1 MIKKTE
7 WNLDKHFDKN
17 KFKEQRELWK
27 KVIKDFSEKYRN
39 DDSYLKDPQ
48 ILKQA
53 LDELEE
59 LETNYGSTA
68 DELYYYW
75 LKSEKDKDNTEIKAK
90 FNQIEQ
96 FSIEIFNQM
105 EFFILNLAKIPK
117 EKQEEFL
124 NDENLKKY
132 NHFLKKLFEN
142 AKYMLSEKEEI
153 ILNLKSQSSYSLWV
167 SMVERL
173 LSKEQRETK
182 DEQGKTKLRTY
193 EELLSLIQSQ
203 NKEVRN
209 EAAKAFNDILEKNVD
224 VAEEELN
231 AVFNNKQVNDSLRG
245 LKRPDEARHVSDD
258 IETEVVDTLIKTVED
273 NFDITK
279 KYYELK
285 AKLLNLEK
293 LEYHE
298 RAVEYGNITKEYT
311 YEDSID
317 LVYKTFKNLDEE
329 FAEIIKGFIENEQV
343 DAFPKKG
350 KSGGAFCIHM
360 LKTQP
365 TFILLNHKNKISDVK
380 TMAHE
385 FGHGINN
392 ELMKKKQPALYFDTP
407 TSTAEVASTFMEDFV
422 TQELLKEADDETRL
436 KLLMQK
442 LNAELSSIHRQ
453 IACYKF
459 EQELHEEYRKSGHL
473 SKNKIGEIFQKNMSA
488 YMGDFVEQSKGSE
501 NWWVYWSHIRRFFY
515 VYSYASGLLISKAMQ
530 SLVKK
535 DPKNIEKVKE
545 FLAAGSSESPKDIFL
560 KLGID
565 ITKKE
570 FWEQGLQEI
579 RDLLQETED
588 LAKKLGKI

>member
-7 WNLDKHFDKN
+7 WNLDKHFDKT
-17 KFKEQRELWK
+17 KFEEQRELWK
-27 KVIKDFSEKYRN
+27 KIIKDFSEKYRN
-39 DDSYLKDPQ
+39 DDSYLKDPK

-53 LDELEE
+53 LDKLEE
-59 LETNYGSTA
+59 LETNHDSIA
-68 DELYYYW
+68 NELYYYM
-75 LKSEKDKDNTEIKAK
+75 LKAEKDKDNTEIKAK
-90 FNQIEQ
+90 FNQIQQ
-96 FSIEIFNQM
+96 FSIEVSNQM
-105 EFFILNLAKIPK
+105 EFFTLDLAKIPK

-124 NDENLKKY
+124 NDKSLKKY

-173 LSKEQRETK
+173 LSKEERETK
-182 DEQGKTKLRTY
+182 DEEGKTKLRTY
-193 EELLSLIQSQ
+193 EELLSLFKS
-203 NKEVRN
+203 KDKKVRD

-224 VAEEELN
+224 VAEEEIN
-231 AVFNNKQVNDSLRG
+231 AVLNNKQVNDSLRG

-285 AKLLNLEK
+285 AKLLNLKK

-298 RAVEYGNITKEYT
+298 RAIEYGEIDKKYT

-329 FAEIIKGFIENEQV
+329 FAEIIQSFIENGQV

-350 KSGGAFCIHM
+350 KSGGAFCAHM

-365 TFILLNHKNKISDVK
+365 TFILLNHKNKMDDVK

-407 TSTAEVASTFMEDFV
+407 KSTAEVASTFMEDFV
-422 TQELLKEADDETRL
+422 TQELLKEANDETKL
-436 KLLMQK
+436 ILLMEK
-442 LNAELSSIHRQ
+442 LNAEISSVQRQ
-453 IACYKF
+453 MACYKF

-473 SKNKIGEIFQKNMSA
+473 SKTKIGEIFQKNMSA
-488 YMGDFVEQSKGSE
+488 YMGDFVEQSPGSE
-501 NWWVYWSHIRRFFY
+501 NWWVYWSHIRSFFY

-545 FLAAGSSESPKDIFL
+545 FLAAGSSESPKDIFM

-579 RDLLQETED
+579 RDLLKETEE